1 MRIANGYSEMAIG
14 KLNMVMPSTANP
26 ACICIRNS
34 SSESSMRNWSMRSRN
49 SLLRQR
55 YFSFSRMAN
64 GLLRKSMTSQRS
76 SSGNTLPQSVRKLKR
91 NFSTRPGLQKYTHG
105 MVYNFSCDQAL
116 PEFGIE
122 IDRRLRK
129 YRACSGKV
137 HLIEKIRS
145 RAEELRGHWVYWS

>member
-1 MRIANGYSEMAIG
+1 
-14 KLNMVMPSTANP
+14 
-26 ACICIRNS
+26 
-34 SSESSMRNWSMRSRN
+34 
-49 SLLRQR
+49 
-55 YFSFSRMAN
+55 
-64 GLLRKSMTSQRS
+64 MTSQRS

-116 PEFGIE
+116 PEFDIE
-122 IDRRLRK
+122 IDRILRK

-145 RAEELRGHWVYWS
+145 RAEELREHWVYWS

>member
-76 SSGNTLPQSVRKLKR
+76 SSGSTLQQNVRKLKR
-91 NFSTRPGLQKYTHG
+91 NFSTRPGLRSG
-105 MVYNFSCDQAL
+105 SCIMIRAVCCG
-116 PEFGIE
+116 GISNC
-122 IDRRLRK
+122 RLDGNTDLRHLTSRSTIRPVTMFPK
-129 YRACSGKV
+129 CSP
-137 HLIEKIRS
+137 H
-145 RAEELRGHWVYWS
+145 

>member
-34 SSESSMRNWSMRSRN
+34 SSESSMRNWSMRCRN

-105 MVYNFSCDQAL
+105 MVYNFSYDLVL
-116 PEFGIE
+116 PEFDIE
-122 IDRRLRK
+122 IDRMLRE
-129 YRACSGKV
+129 YRACPGKV
-137 HLIEKIRS
+137 QLIEKIRNHVK
-145 RAEELRGHWVYWS
+145 ELQGHWVYWS

>member
-1 MRIANGYSEMAIG
+1 
-14 KLNMVMPSTANP
+14 
-26 ACICIRNS
+26 
-34 SSESSMRNWSMRSRN
+34 
-49 SLLRQR
+49 
-55 YFSFSRMAN
+55 
-64 GLLRKSMTSQRS
+64 MTSQRS
-76 SSGNTLPQSVRKLKR
+76 SSGNTLQQSLRKLKR

-122 IDRRLRK
+122 IDRMLRK